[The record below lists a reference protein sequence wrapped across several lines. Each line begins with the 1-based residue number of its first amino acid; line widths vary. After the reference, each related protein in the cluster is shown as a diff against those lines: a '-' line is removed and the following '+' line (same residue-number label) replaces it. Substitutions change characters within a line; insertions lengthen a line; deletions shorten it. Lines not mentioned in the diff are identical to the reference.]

1 VDFAAFDIDMRP
13 ASVENLDDF
22 LLYLEDHLAD
32 NGAPGHTLFL
42 PSPPGEPWPRAEK
55 RRELA
60 NAFQIPVGEAGWRR
74 AWTACSGPGH
84 VIGHVDLRAR
94 PELHTSHRAL
104 LGMGVHRNHRRKGLG
119 RTLLT
124 FVCEWAA
131 AQSLLEW
138 IDLDV
143 LEGNGAARDLY
154 LSSGFVEV
162 GRIPDLFRIQGH
174 SVGAIQMARRIR
186 SVGRQHESGLL

>member
-60 NAFQIPVGEAGWRR
+60 NAFQV
-74 AWTACSGPGH
+74 
-84 VIGHVDLRAR
+84 
-94 PELHTSHRAL
+94 
-104 LGMGVHRNHRRKGLG
+104 
-119 RTLLT
+119 
-124 FVCEWAA
+124 
-131 AQSLLEW
+131 AQSRLEW